1 MRIIKDGAERILY
14 GADDDPSHDGEFI
27 NERWAFPEKDTIEI
41 SDAQLETIYYGYKG
55 YFDAVVLVGREP
67 ITFPQYFGKRIISL
81 AGEGK

>member
-1 MRIIKDGAERILY
+1 MRIIKPDAKPTICGVQGHRKDITYYE
-14 GADDDPSHDGEFI
+14 S
-27 NERWAFPEKDTIEI
+27 DTIEI

-81 AGEGK
+81 AGEGKE